1 MSCRVLLCLALMDV
15 GCSSPAHPPAPGETG
30 GSASTPGTGGART
43 TPDAAGA
50 SGGSPVGQ
58 DASREEDVSS
68 GTSGVGGTG
77 GSPGP
82 AKGKYDW
89 LQFGFSQ
96 DKMANLDFG
105 KFETT
110 IGAANVARMALLF
123 EVPLPDAPDGAA
135 VGLSDVAT
143 PMGTKDL
150 IFVIGQH
157 GMLTAFDALSG
168 AVVWRVTFTA
178 TGYSNSAP
186 AIDPN
191 RRFVYVNTAD
201 GFLHKVQ
208 VGDGAEVKGSGWPIP
223 NGGGKPSGQLAIGTD
238 QGGTSYLYATNN
250 GHGHVTI
257 VNLATGS
264 THIFNLACS
273 HQPDVQSPP
282 GCDTGANPWARSP
295 VFVPELQRAFVGTG
309 TNDGSGQWVAGKIWR
324 TSWVALPPDG
334 HTSMMAGGGY
344 PLDSYTPADWSA
356 VVGGD
361 HDTSVGGLIPLPS
374 GYSKKYPHLAVQ
386 PGKDGN
392 VRLLNIA
399 DLSGQ
404 GGPGHTGGELDRI
417 GLGMGLLRSWGAV
430 WIHPT
435 GTAWVFIGGARGLG
449 SLSVDLD
456 AAGTPKLAAQWT
468 KPNGWTTAPFIAN
481 GLLYATNNAGER
493 TVNANPHLVQAI
505 DPASGNLLWSAM
517 AGEHH
522 WSSPIM
528 MNGVL
533 YLADGSS
540 GGCNVA
546 NGNPSCTPAGNTGH
560 FRAWGLK

>member
-1 MSCRVLLCLALMDV
+1 VASDLAS
-15 GCSSPAHPPAPGETG
+15 GTSG
-30 GSASTPGTGGART
+30 GAGTGGAS
-43 TPDAAGA
+43 A
-50 SGGSPVGQ
+50 
-58 DASREEDVSS
+58 
-68 GTSGVGGTG
+68 
-77 GSPGP
+77 
-82 AKGKYDW
+82 GKYDW

-110 IGAANVARMALLF
+110 VNASNVGKLALLF
-123 EVPLPDAPDGAA
+123 EVPIPDAPDGAA

-143 PMGTKDL
+143 PMGKRDL

-157 GMLTAFDALSG
+157 GLLTAFDALTG
-168 AVVWRVTFTA
+168 AAAWKVTFTA

-186 AIDPN
+186 AIDPG
-191 RRFVYVNTAD
+191 RQFIYVNTAD
-201 GFLHKVQ
+201 GFIHKVQ
-208 VGDGAEVKGSGWPIP
+208 VGDGVEVKGGGWPIA

-238 QGGTSYLYATNN
+238 QGGTSFLYATNN
-250 GHGHVTI
+250 GHGHATI

-264 THIFNLACS
+264 THVFNLACS
-273 HQPDVQSPP
+273 QVPDMQSPP
-282 GCDTGANPWARSP
+282 GCDTGANPWARSV

-309 TNDGSGQWVAGKIWR
+309 TNDGSGQWAAGKIWR

-334 HTSMMAGGGY
+334 HTTMMAGGGY

-356 VVGGD
+356 VVSGD
-361 HDTSVGGLIPLPS
+361 HDTSVGGLIPLPA
-374 GYSKKYPHLAVQ
+374 GYSGKYPHLAVQ

-404 GGPGHTGGELDRI
+404 GGPGHTGGELDRLA
-417 GLGMGLLRSWGAV
+417 LGMGLLRSWGAV
-430 WIHPT
+430 WINPT
-435 GTAWVFIGGARGLG
+435 TKAAWVFIGGARGLG

-456 AAGTPKLAAQWT
+456 ATGTPKLTAQWN
-468 KPNGWTTAPFIAN
+468 KPNGWTTAPFIA
-481 GLLYATNNAGER
+481 GGILYATNNAGER
-493 TVNANPHLVQAI
+493 TVNANPHLLQAL
-505 DPASGNLLWSAM
+505 DPANGNLLWSGM
-517 AGEHH
+517 TGEHH

-546 NGNPSCTPAGNTGH
+546 NGNPNCTPAGNTGH